1 MKVKK
6 IKKLFSLWIPPIC
19 WSFLIFYL
27 SSRSLPSTS
36 QIFWRD
42 FIVKKS
48 AHVIEYAIFSSM
60 LYRAFRNSGISK
72 RNSGIF
78 AICLAIIYA
87 STDEYHQSFTPGRE
101 PRVRDVIFDTI
112 GASLAIYLI
121 WNLLPKAQGK
131 LKNLVEKLQLI

>member
-1 MKVKK
+1 MEK
-6 IKKLFSLWIPPIC
+6 IKRLFSLWIPPIC
-19 WSFLIFYL
+19 WAFLIFGF

-36 QIFWRD
+36 QIFWKD

-48 AHVIEYAIFSSM
+48 AHIIEYAIFSSM

-72 RNSGIF
+72 INSGIF
-78 AICLAIIYA
+78 AITLAIIYA
-87 STDEYHQSFTPGRE
+87 STDEFHQSFIPGRE
-101 PRVRDVIFDTI
+101 PRLRDVIFDTI

-131 LKNLVEKLQLI
+131 LKMLAKKLQLI

>member
-1 MKVKK
+1 MKVEK

-19 WSFLIFYL
+19 WSFLIFTL

-36 QIFWRD
+36 QIFWKD

-48 AHVIEYAIFSSM
+48 AHIIEYTVFSSM
-60 LYRAFRNSGISK
+60 LYRAFRNSGVNK
-72 RNSGIF
+72 RNSGII
-78 AICLAIIYA
+78 AVTLAIIYA
-87 STDEYHQSFTPGRE
+87 LSDEFHQSFTPGRE
-101 PRVRDVIFDTI
+101 PRLRDVIFDTI

-131 LKNLVEKLQLI
+131 LKMLAEKLQLI